1 MNSGTELNTSHLRIM
16 VDPPEAFDYSRL
28 LANSRVGI
36 AVSVINQ
43 TNVPAQFPF
52 FCVMDLGLNL
62 EIQRDWDFKRIAS
75 DGRRLLR
82 YTYQGSNSLM
92 PGEKLTACW
101 LILKVAVPSTIF
113 AAFGSDSPVALENLK
128 DLRLFTVTGAAN
140 FPAQRG
146 TLQVP
151 VDAMRRNIVQAFTTG
166 NQRVAV

>member
-1 MNSGTELNTSHLRIM
+1 MNSGTELSTSHLRIM

-36 AVSVINQ
+36 AVSVVNQ
-43 TNVPAQFPF
+43 TTVPAQFPF

-82 YTYQGSNSLM
+82 YTYQGSNSLL
-92 PGEKLTACW
+92 PGQKLTACR
-101 LILKVAVPSTIF
+101 LVLKVTAPSTIF
-113 AAFGSDSPVALENLK
+113 AAFGSDTPVALEKLK

-146 TLQVP
+146 ILQVP
-151 VDAMRRNIVQAFTTG
+151 VDIMRRNIGQAFAAG
-166 NQRVAV
+166 RQRASG